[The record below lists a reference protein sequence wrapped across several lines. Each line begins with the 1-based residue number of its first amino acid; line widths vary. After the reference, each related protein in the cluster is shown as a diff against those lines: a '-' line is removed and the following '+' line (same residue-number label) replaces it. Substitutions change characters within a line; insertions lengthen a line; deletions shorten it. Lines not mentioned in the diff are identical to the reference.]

1 MGTRYQTV
9 GGDLKDKH
17 EKEKKKTNSN
27 NENRNNGLNKRT
39 VVSRVNN

>member
-17 EKEKKKTNSN
+17 EKEKKTNSN